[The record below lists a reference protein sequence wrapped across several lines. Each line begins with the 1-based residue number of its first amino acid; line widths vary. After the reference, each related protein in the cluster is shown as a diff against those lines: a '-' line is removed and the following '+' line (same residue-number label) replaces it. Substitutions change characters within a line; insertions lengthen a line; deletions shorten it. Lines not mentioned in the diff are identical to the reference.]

1 MGSNMI
7 EILFVFTNRECYMGN
22 FFFLDDLIMFCQT
35 TGSGWVLVVVLE
47 N

>member
-7 EILFVFTNRECYMGN
+7 EILFVFTNRECYMGHVC
-22 FFFLDDLIMFCQT
+22 LDDLIMYCQT

>member
-22 FFFLDDLIMFCQT
+22 FFLDDLIMFCQT